1 MRPSKSLLTQ
11 LLLLLF
17 IFLKVQHS
25 QYFLQQIL
33 GFKLLFVF
41 YLKNITIIIFLPS
54 TTYYLTLVIK
64 VL

>member
-41 YLKNITIIIFLPS
+41 YLKISL
-54 TTYYLTLVIK
+54 
-64 VL
+64 